1 MLRVISLG
9 GNFDTGGSDVDL
21 KQTAAERF
29 DAVEAELRDISH
41 WMYHN
46 PEIAFEEFDTSARLV
61 EFLRNNGFDVE
72 YPSFGLD
79 TAFAA
84 RAGNDGPEVV
94 ICAEYDALPEVG
106 HACGHNI
113 IATAALGAGVALF
126 DAAAELGFRVRV
138 QGTPAEEAYG
148 GKVDLINN
156 GAFVGA
162 ALSMMIH
169 PSPSDVV
176 DPNFLGVAHI
186 DVEFT
191 GKESHAAFA
200 PQLGTNALDA
210 AVQAYVNISMLR
222 QALYPTDKVHGVIE
236 YGGGA
241 PNVIPA
247 FTKMSWYVRAATT
260 ERLDELHDRVVAC
273 FAAAAG
279 ATGCSYEVKPRG
291 HTYTDLI
298 SDPLLAGLYASNSK
312 ALGRPMGR
320 GADRDPGAAGS
331 TDMGNVSHE
340 VPAIHPMI
348 GIDCAPWVNHQ
359 KEFADATI
367 LAPGDKAIR
376 DGALAMAHTVIDV
389 AAGNRWDDLRKP
401 PVRA

>member
-1 MLRVISLG
+1 
-9 GNFDTGGSDVDL
+9 VDL
-21 KQTAAERF
+21 KQAATERF
-29 DAVEAELRDISH
+29 QAVEAELRDISH

-46 PEIAFEEFDTSARLV
+46 PEIAFEEFNTSARLV
-61 EFLRNNGFDVE
+61 EFLRDKGFEVE
-72 YPSFGLD
+72 YPAFGLD

-84 RAGNDGPEVV
+84 RTGTDGPEVV

-113 IATAALGAGVALF
+113 IATAALGAGIALG

-156 GAFVGA
+156 GAFEGA

-169 PSPSDVV
+169 PSPTDVV
-176 DPNFLGVAHI
+176 DPNFLGVAHV

-200 PQLGTNALDA
+200 PQLAINALDA
-210 AVQAYVNISMLR
+210 AVQAYVNISTLR

-247 FTKMSWYVRAATT
+247 FTKMSWYVRAATK
-260 ERLDELHDRVVAC
+260 ERLDVLYDKVIAC
-273 FAAAAG
+273 FAAAAM
-279 ATGCSYEVKPRG
+279 ATGCSYEVKKRG
-291 HTYTDLI
+291 HTYTDLV
-298 SDPLLAGLYASNSK
+298 SDPLLTDLYLGNSE

-320 GADRDPGAAGS
+320 GADTDPGAAGS

-348 GIDCAPWVNHQ
+348 GIESQPWVNHQ
-359 KEFADATI
+359 KEFAAATI
-367 LAPGDKAIR
+367 LPPGDKAIR

-389 AAGNRWDDLRKP
+389 AANDRWGELRTIEK
-401 PVRA
+401 

>member
-1 MLRVISLG
+1 
-9 GNFDTGGSDVDL
+9 VDR
-21 KQTAAERF
+21 KQTATERF
-29 DAVEAELRDISH
+29 AAVESELREISH

-46 PEIAFEEFDTSARLV
+46 PEIAFEERNTSARLV
-61 EFLRNNGFDVE
+61 EFLQSQGFEVE
-72 YPSFGLD
+72 YPSFGLE

-84 RAGNDGPEVV
+84 RSGNEGPEVV

-113 IATAALGAGVALF
+113 IATAALGAGVALA
-126 DAAAELGFRVRV
+126 DTAKELGFRVRV

-156 GAFVGA
+156 GAFEGA

-169 PSPSDVV
+169 PSPMDVV
-176 DPNFLGVAHI
+176 DPAFLGVAHI
-186 DVEFT
+186 DIEFH

-200 PQLGTNALDA
+200 PQLSINALDA
-210 AVQAYVNISMLR
+210 AVQAYVNVSTLR
-222 QALYPTDKVHGVIE
+222 QALYPTDKVHGVIT

-247 FTKMSWYVRAATT
+247 FTSMAWYVRAGTK
-260 ERLDELHDRVVAC
+260 ERLTELHDKVVAC
-273 FAAAAG
+273 FAGAAT
-279 ATGCSYEVKPRG
+279 ATGCTYEVKKLG

-298 SDPLLAGLYASNSK
+298 SDPMLVDLYSANSDS
-312 ALGRPMGR
+312 LGRPMGR

-348 GIDCAPWVNHQ
+348 GIDCLPWVNHQ
-359 KEFADATI
+359 KEFAAATI
-367 LAPGDKAIR
+367 LPPGDAAIR

-389 AAGNRWDDLRKP
+389 ATDDLWNELRTIEK
-401 PVRA
+401 